1 MSNLKEKAIIGGV
14 MVGGILLLFLIFFAI
29 LAIESYLVMIIW
41 NNVIIKKF
49 PGANIEELSF
59 WDALGLIVIISILFP
74 GNIVYA
80 NKITQNLNTK

>member
-1 MSNLKEKAIIGGV
+1 MNKLKENTIIGGV
-14 MVGGILLLFLIFFAI
+14 MIGGILLLFLIFFTI

-41 NNVIIKKF
+41 NDVIIKKF
-49 PGANIEELSF
+49 PDARIEELSF
-59 WDALGLIVIISILFP
+59 WDALGFIVIVSILFP

>member
-49 PGANIEELSF
+49 PDARIEELSF
-59 WDALGLIVIISILFP
+59 WDALGLIVIINILFP
-74 GNIVYA
+74 RTIVYA
-80 NKITQNLNTK
+80 NTFAKNLNAK